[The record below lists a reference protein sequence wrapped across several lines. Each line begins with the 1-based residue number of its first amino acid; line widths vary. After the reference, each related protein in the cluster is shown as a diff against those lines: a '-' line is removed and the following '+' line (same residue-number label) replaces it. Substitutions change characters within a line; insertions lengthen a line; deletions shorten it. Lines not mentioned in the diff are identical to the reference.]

1 MPRPSTRAIGL
12 AFENHTQRFL
22 NGDLRMALA
31 HVGGRGDGGVDLRG
45 FWWVPRRPRRRVS
58 KAEGSGAAG
67 KSEGEGSGAAGKS
80 EGEGSGAAGKSEG
93 EGSGAAGKSDGEK
106 EGGRVWKP
114 PPPPGLK
121 RDGTPGARIRPFR
134 VVVQC
139 KAERRALG
147 PRIVREF
154 EGTLGHLAAQDAR
167 VPMIGVLSSQSGFS
181 LASMEHAVRTRV
193 PLLLLHLEGG
203 RPDEEAG
210 LDDRPEPEPEPEPE
224 PQPVDGGPTIPVTGA
239 WWNASLGT
247 LLADAGIQLR
257 REIVGGG
264 TRVGVL
270 TAGERM
276 GRYGPPAP

>member
-12 AFENHTQRFL
+12 AFENYTQRFL

-67 KSEGEGSGAAGKS
+67 KSEAEGNNAAGKS
-80 EGEGSGAAGKSEG
+80 EGEE
-93 EGSGAAGKSDGEK
+93 

-147 PRIVREF
+147 PRVVREF
-154 EGTLGHLAAQDAR
+154 EGTLGHLTAQDAR
-167 VPMIGVLSSQSGFS
+167 VPMFGVLSSQSGFS

-203 RPDEEAG
+203 RPDDEAG
-210 LDDRPEPEPEPEPE
+210 LDDRPESEPEPE

-247 LLADAGIQLR
+247 LLADAGIELR